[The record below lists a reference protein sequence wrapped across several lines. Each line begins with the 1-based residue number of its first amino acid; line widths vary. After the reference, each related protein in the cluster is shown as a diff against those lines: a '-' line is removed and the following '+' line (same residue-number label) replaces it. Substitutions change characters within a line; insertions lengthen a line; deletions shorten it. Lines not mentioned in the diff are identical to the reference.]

1 VVTIIGIVTSLPIT
15 RPCEY
20 VVVPP
25 EVVDGPPNQSFA
37 PFDPPSVVEKKCD
50 STNAVAAV
58 VTSFIT
64 TKLFFAFE
72 QVPSAAASTADEL
85 LPAPA
90 LPPIP
95 IRYTGVSDWGHVYAF
110 GAKLKLPLLSVIVDA
125 RTIPVDPYPDVP
137 ISTTEIVEPVT
148 GCCPPKDRPLIAGD
162 ARFAV
167 GVDIDI

>member
-1 VVTIIGIVTSLPIT
+1 MLTIAGIVTLLPIT
-15 RPCEY
+15 GPFEY
-20 VVVPP
+20 TVPP
-25 EVVDGPPNQSFA
+25 PDDGPPNQSFA

-64 TKLFFAFE
+64 TKLFFAFA

-95 IRYTGVSDWGHVYAF
+95 NRYTGVFDCGHEYAP
-110 GAKLKLPLLSVIVDA
+110 GAKLKLPLLSV
-125 RTIPVDPYPDVP
+125 
-137 ISTTEIVEPVT
+137 
-148 GCCPPKDRPLIAGD
+148 
-162 ARFAV
+162 
-167 GVDIDI
+167 